1 MKKIL
6 GIISVFVLAL
16 FWGMTAFAADE
27 LTVNTT
33 SNTTLTYSGTIGN
46 NDVFAVLV
54 QVVDKDGNVAVV
66 DSTTVTNNSFSGTIT
81 GLTAGGSYT
90 LRVANYDG
98 GSWIKE
104 DFVMPNQASNP
115 PTAGGSSGSSDSSDK
130 SDSSST
136 SQNDGNKKPSDA
148 VTPAPVTIPTQR
160 TTPTINVT
168 EGKQNTFDTT
178 DTNPMVQNISVD
190 AVVGENAPDTTMNT
204 SKAELMQASGVL
216 TEEEKE
222 RIENGE
228 EAKIWLE
235 VKEAT
240 DISNEDKAQITEKI
254 KDIIDDGI
262 QPFYIDLSLWKQVG
276 NSSASK
282 VSEPGTKISVTITI
296 PESLRNT
303 DATKTRTF
311 FIVRL
316 HDGVVEVIEGVLDE
330 NWNFTFETEFFS
342 AYAIIYEDSLV
353 TTDDA
358 VDKSSKTESDMVS
371 GTMSNTVS
379 TKEDGFNPIILIC
392 LIAVGVIVV
401 IVAIQIKKKFG
412 EKDNV

>member
-27 LTVNTT
+27 LTVYTT

-316 HDGVVEVIEGVLDE
+316 HDGVVEVLEGVLDE

-392 LIAVGVIVV
+392 FIAVGVIVV